1 MSASEQTKVVRVKI
15 IIHKGG
21 KMKFSKFLVAACLI
35 LAVSITYSQEIKK
48 TGGYARLAG
57 MGSNPYVIDPFFN
70 TVNPAWN
77 AVYNNFVLGD
87 LGSAAGSPFSAG
99 GYGQYLSGSFQIGE
113 NWTLGGI
120 LARNDFNGMSI
131 ALLDPGT
138 NNTLGLP
145 YPGVVST
152 VNGIAGEGGSV
163 IPMDNNVEAI
173 GTYSF
178 GKTIVGLGIAYASTT
193 NDVNPPTG
201 GSTEGSASQFGF
213 NLGVISDLTRSLKL
227 DIGASFVL
235 PSASFKID
243 TLNETSSN
251 QTIIT
256 VNGRAFWNLNKNLK
270 LVPLLLFSTVSG
282 TIDSGGTSAA
292 SVDMPSYTRFALGV
306 GLNYQ
311 IGDFLLAGGAIFS
324 TATLTTPAVSGVS
337 PAPELSDNTTTFPI
351 WNIGAEWNMV
361 EWFVARLG
369 YVAYTG
375 NASTENTTTPTS
387 KTEYITTFFAPSQ
400 RGATVGIGFRFGD
413 FSLDATVNEDVL
425 RQGFNTIGGGGPTFA
440 YLTASY
446 ALP

>member
-1 MSASEQTKVVRVKI
+1 
-15 IIHKGG
+15 
-21 KMKFSKFLVAACLI
+21 MKLSKFLVTVCLI
-35 LAVSITYSQEIKK
+35 LSVSITYSQEIKK
-48 TGGYARLAG
+48 TGGYARLSG
-57 MGSNPYVIDPFFN
+57 MGSNPYIIDPFFN
-70 TVNPAWN
+70 TINPAWN

-99 GYGQYLSGSFQIGE
+99 GYGQYLSGSFQVGE

-120 LARNDFNGMSI
+120 LARTDFNGMSI
-131 ALLDPGT
+131 ALLDPGS
-138 NNTLGLP
+138 NNSLSLS

-152 VNGIAGEGGSV
+152 VNGITGENNV
-163 IPMDNNVEAI
+163 IALDNNVEAI

-178 GKTIVGLGIAYASTT
+178 GQTIVGLGIAYASTS
-193 NDVNPPTG
+193 NDINPPTG
-201 GSTEGSASQFGF
+201 GSSEGSASQFGF

-227 DIGASFVL
+227 DIGASLVL
-235 PSASFKID
+235 PSANYKPD
-243 TLNETSSN
+243 TLNETSAS

-270 LVPLLLFSTVSG
+270 LVPLVLFSTVSG

-292 SVDMPSYTRFALGV
+292 SVDMQSYTRFEAGM

-311 IGDFLLAGGAIFS
+311 VGDFLIAGGAIFS
-324 TATLTTPAVSGVS
+324 SASLTIPAVNNVS
-337 PAPELSDNTTTFPI
+337 PELNQSETKFPI
-351 WNIGAEWNMV
+351 WNIGVEWNML
-361 EWFVARLG
+361 EWFVGRLG
-369 YVAYTG
+369 YIAYTG
-375 NASTENTTTPTS
+375 SSSYEFQNTTTS
-387 KTEYITTFFAPSQ
+387 KTEVVSTFFGPSR
-400 RGATVGIGFRFGD
+400 RGATVGVGFRFGE

>member
-1 MSASEQTKVVRVKI
+1 MN
-15 IIHKGG
+15 
-21 KMKFSKFLVAACLI
+21 FSKFLVSACLI
-35 LAVSITYSQEIKK
+35 LAVSVSYSQEIKK

-70 TVNPAWN
+70 TINPAWN
-77 AVYNNFVLGD
+77 AVYNNFILGD
-87 LGSAAGSPFSAG
+87 LGSSAGSPFSPG
-99 GYGQYLSGSFQIGE
+99 GSGQYLSGSFQIGE

-131 ALLDPGT
+131 ALLDPGS
-138 NNTLGLP
+138 NSSSSLS

-152 VNGIAGEGGSV
+152 VNGITGETSV
-163 IPMDNNVEAI
+163 IPLDNNVEAI

-178 GKTIVGLGIAYASTT
+178 GQTIVGLGIAYANTS

-201 GSTEGSASQFGF
+201 GSTEGSASQLGF
-213 NLGVISDLTRSLKL
+213 NLGVISDLARSLKL
-227 DIGASFVL
+227 DIGASLVL
-235 PSASFKID
+235 PSASYKPD
-243 TLNETSSN
+243 TLNETSAS

-270 LVPLLLFSTVSG
+270 LVPLFLFTTESG
-282 TIDSGGTSAA
+282 TIDSGGSSTA
-292 SVDMPSYTRFALGV
+292 SVDMPSFTKFDVGM

-311 IGDFLLAGGAIFS
+311 IGDFLIAGGAIFS
-324 TATLTTPAVSGVS
+324 SASLTTPVVSDVS
-337 PAPELSDNTTTFPI
+337 PELSFSETRFPI
-351 WNIGAEWNMV
+351 WNIGIEWNML
-361 EWFVARLG
+361 EWFVGRFG
-369 YVAYTG
+369 YVAYSG
-375 NASTENTTTPTS
+375 SRSDEFPNTATS
-387 KTEYITTFFAPSQ
+387 KTELVQTFFGPSQ
-400 RGATVGIGFRFGD
+400 RGATVGVGFRFGD